1 MYFMSELSLDKE
13 MNFEVTARFIAK
25 GSDGP
30 VTGDAYT
37 VRLFDEDLF
46 DSDFIGESG
55 LDANGY
61 SVISF
66 NHSTFG
72 DLANLETFPDLYF
85 TVYKNGE
92 VIFKSKVME
101 DVDLT
106 VIEQYKKGE
115 GDVIDLGTFLIDA

>member
-1 MYFMSELSLDKE
+1 MSQFSLNPE

-25 GSDGP
+25 GSDTP

-37 VRLFDEDLF
+37 VRLFDKDLF

-61 SVISF
+61 SLISF
-66 NHSTFG
+66 NHAAFG

-85 TVYKNGE
+85 VVYKNGE
-92 VIFKSKVME
+92 VIFKSKAME
-101 DVDLT
+101 DVDLAT
-106 VIEQYKKGE
+106 IEQYKKGAGE
-115 GDVIDLGTFLIDA
+115 VINLGTYLIDA

>member
-1 MYFMSELSLDKE
+1 MSQFSLNPE

-25 GSDGP
+25 GSDAP

-37 VRLFDEDLF
+37 VRLFDKDLF

-61 SVISF
+61 SLISF
-66 NHSTFG
+66 NHAAFG

-85 TVYKNGE
+85 VVYKNGE
-92 VIFKSKVME
+92 PIFKSKVME
-101 DVDLT
+101 DVDLAA
-106 VIEQYKKGE
+106 IEQYKKGE
-115 GDVIDLGTFLIDA
+115 GEVINLGTYLIDA